1 MDRCNGIAV
10 FPVFVNKW
18 LSRKTNIQYSVAST
32 LSMSGSVFMWRFRLV
47 GDSVDFLNF
56 KSNVVSSWSPSQGEN
71 RTRLYC
77 AYVFLYMLPILPDN
91 YETTLDF
98 LLFFSNFLI
107 VRIFSLAPPSTS
119 LLYCTDRFFK
129 TISTLIQ
136 LKGIVSRDRGGLESI
151 LLDR

>member
-1 MDRCNGIAV
+1 M
-10 FPVFVNKW
+10 
-18 LSRKTNIQYSVAST
+18 
-32 LSMSGSVFMWRFRLV
+32 
-47 GDSVDFLNF
+47 DFLNF
-56 KSNVVSSWSPSQGEN
+56 KSNEVSSWSPGQGEN

-136 LKGIVSRDRGGLESI
+136 LKGIVSRDWGGLESI
-151 LLDR
+151 LLDRKEVFISSATGYFLFLSAFSHRIFLNGRPSGASFQHS